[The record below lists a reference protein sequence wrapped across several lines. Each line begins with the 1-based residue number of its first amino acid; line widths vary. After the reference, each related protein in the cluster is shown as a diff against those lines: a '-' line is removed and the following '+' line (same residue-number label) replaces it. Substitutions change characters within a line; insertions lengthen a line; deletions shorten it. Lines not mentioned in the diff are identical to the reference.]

1 MWTLDELV
9 DRVRRALAAE
19 YPGAPNNR
27 VRDLPD
33 RRAIRWYTTIGLVDR
48 PLGMRGRSALYG
60 PRHLL
65 QLVALKRRQAEG
77 RTLAEI
83 QAELAGAADDALAG
97 VARVPA
103 ELLVMD
109 GAEPED
115 GPVRSRFWAAP
126 ATALPA
132 RAAAAAPGRPTGLPG
147 TATVAGPAAAT
158 EAAQPATGQGGQPA
172 AARGAQPAATQT
184 AQPFAAPGAQP
195 AATQTAQPAAAG
207 SAQPAATDAPQPAAP
222 RAVRPDMPADAARAG
237 APPTRTD
244 ATPAAGS
251 DPPTRA
257 AAGLGAAPGAAAVG
271 GVALGRGAILVLPG
285 LPTDA
290 DRAAIAAAA
299 RPLLDLLADRGLL
312 NTENGSPS

>member
-9 DRVRRALAAE
+9 DRVRAALAAE

-48 PLGMRGRSALYG
+48 PLGTRGRAALYG

-83 QAELAGAADDALAG
+83 QAELAGASDAALTA
-97 VARVPA
+97 VARVPE
-103 ELLVMD
+103 ELLV
-109 GAEPED
+109 AD
-115 GPVRSRFWAAP
+115 GPAPDPGGPARTRFWASPAP
-126 ATALPA
+126 ASPA
-132 RAAAAAPGRPTGLPG
+132 PAVPAAASPAEASLAAAPPAAEVAPAARVTAPRPTGPRSPTV
-147 TATVAGPAAAT
+147 TASPAVT
-158 EAAQPATGQGGQPA
+158 PSPAVPA
-172 AARGAQPAATQT
+172 
-184 AQPFAAPGAQP
+184 
-195 AATQTAQPAAAG
+195 
-207 SAQPAATDAPQPAAP
+207 
-222 RAVRPDMPADAARAG
+222 V
-237 APPTRTD
+237 
-244 ATPAAGS
+244 
-251 DPPTRA
+251 
-257 AAGLGAAPGAAAVG
+257 AVG

-285 LPTDA
+285 LPTDT

-299 RPLLDLLADRGLL
+299 RPLIALLAERGLL

>member
-19 YPGAPNNR
+19 YSGAPNNR

-33 RRAIRWYTTIGLVDR
+33 RRAIRWYTTTGLVDR
-48 PLGMRGRSALYG
+48 PLGMRGRAALYG

-83 QAELAGAADDALAG
+83 QAELAGASDAALAD

-103 ELLVMD
+103 DLLTAGGPGPDV
-109 GAEPED
+109 D
-115 GPVRSRFWAAP
+115 GPVRARFWATPA
-126 ATALPA
+126 ATAPV
-132 RAAAAAPGRPTGLPG
+132 AAAAAR
-147 TATVAGPAAAT
+147 AT
-158 EAAQPATGQGGQPA
+158 
-172 AARGAQPAATQT
+172 
-184 AQPFAAPGAQP
+184 AAP
-195 AATQTAQPAAAG
+195 T
-207 SAQPAATDAPQPAAP
+207 
-222 RAVRPDMPADAARAG
+222 
-237 APPTRTD
+237 
-244 ATPAAGS
+244 TPAV
-251 DPPTRA
+251 P
-257 AAGLGAAPGAAAVG
+257 VG

-299 RPLLDLLADRGLL
+299 RPLMALLTERGLL
-312 NTENGSPS
+312 NTEDGSPS